1 MKKLSKIGLILLLS
15 YLSVNTLTD
24 EDFVNLKKYLSS
36 KSKNIFSKIKEKIFE
51 IESLVS
57 DDEVLKNEENSN
69 LLILEKLKN
78 INDEIKKIKSQ
89 EIVSLIEKSEN
100 NKR

>member
-24 EDFVNLKKYLSS
+24 EDFVNLKKYFSS

-89 EIVSLIEKSEN
+89 EIVSLIEKSVN

>member
-24 EDFVNLKKYLSS
+24 EDFVNLKKYFSS